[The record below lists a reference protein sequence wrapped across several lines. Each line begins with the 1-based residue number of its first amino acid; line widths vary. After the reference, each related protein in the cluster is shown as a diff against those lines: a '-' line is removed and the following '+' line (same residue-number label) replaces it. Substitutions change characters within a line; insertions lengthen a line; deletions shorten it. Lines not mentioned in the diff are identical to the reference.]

1 VGGSRVIL
9 CIQNALKLRVSV
21 KAKNS
26 RGDTPLKG
34 WGKGREVRE
43 EEGGREKE
51 GRGCHG
57 PDQVWEE
64 IDASVGTNVPQFRD
78 GCLLPCNAMRK
89 RGLCCRPVSVHPSFC
104 LSHWWTGLYPHG

>member
-1 VGGSRVIL
+1 M
-9 CIQNALKLRVSV
+9 
-21 KAKNS
+21 
-26 RGDTPLKG
+26 
-34 WGKGREVRE
+34 RE

-104 LSHWWTGLYPHG
+104 LSHWWTGLYQHG